1 MSWSGLNKTA
11 PKLGAI
17 DLNLLVV
24 FDAIMRDRSV
34 TRAGHRLGLS
44 QPAMS
49 HALTRLRHMLK
60 DELFVRSPTGMMPTP
75 RAEELA
81 TPIRIAPEGLQ
92 QSLEPVQFE
101 PSEATRTFH
110 IAVDNYAAIVLV
122 APIAARVAKIAP
134 GVTLDFRPSGTL
146 DVLQLLDRSEL
157 DSALGRF
164 GAQGERFSLKRL
176 LQDQFVVV
184 HRKGHPAAQVRE
196 FSTEKLTTLP
206 QLEISSAQ
214 FGPDFVDPGP
224 GRSKPATRP
233 AMRAPFLS
241 AAQILATSDLVSVL
255 PLNVAKSMIKSHHL
269 AFHRLSRS
277 PKPIEAAMI
286 WPRRLDTSLRM
297 RGCAMSSAMW
307 SRASRPLERRPSK
320 PITHHVNAQ
329 RRTRKRRIVHSALL
343 RHTAL
348 KRCSKSWLSFD
359 SKTLFSGS
367 PRPIALNFRK
377 RRSAVRNGSR
387 CSRLL
392 CNDSQCP

>member
-1 MSWSGLNKTA
+1 MMSWSSGRLNKAA

-34 TRAGHRLGLS
+34 TRAGNRLGLS

-81 TPIRIAPEGLQ
+81 TPIRIALEGLQ

-122 APIAARVAKIAP
+122 APIAARIAKIAP

-146 DVLQLLDRSEL
+146 DILQLLDRSEL

-184 HRKGHPAAQVRE
+184 HRKGHPAAQARE
-196 FSTEKLTTLP
+196 FSTEKLATLP

-224 GRSKPATRP
+224 GRPKPATRP

-269 AFHRLSRS
+269 AFHRLPRS

-286 WPRRLDTSLRM
+286 WPRRLDNQPAHAWLRDVI
-297 RGCAMSSAMW
+297 S
-307 SRASRPLERRPSK
+307 
-320 PITHHVNAQ
+320 HVVKGFQ
-329 RRTRKRRIVHSALL
+329 T
-343 RHTAL
+343 T
-348 KRCSKSWLSFD
+348 
-359 SKTLFSGS
+359 
-367 PRPIALNFRK
+367 
-377 RRSAVRNGSR
+377 
-387 CSRLL
+387 
-392 CNDSQCP
+392 

>member
-1 MSWSGLNKTA
+1 MMSWSSGRLNKTA

-60 DELFVRSPTGMMPTP
+60 DELFVRSPNGMVPTP

-81 TPIRIAPEGLQ
+81 TPIRIALDGLQ

-101 PSEATRTFH
+101 PSKAATTFR

-122 APIAARVAKIAP
+122 APIAAHIAKVAP

-146 DVLQLLDRSEL
+146 NVLERLDRSEL
-157 DSALGRF
+157 HLAVGPA
-164 GAQGERFSLKRL
+164 GVQGERFSRRRL

-184 HRKGHPAAQVRE
+184 HRKGHPAARGEE

-214 FGPDFVDPGP
+214 FGTDLEDTGP
-224 GRSKPATRP
+224 GRPKPNPRA

-255 PLNVAKSMIKSHHL
+255 PLNVAKNMISSHPL
-269 AFHRLSRS
+269 IFHRLSRS

-286 WPRRLDTSLRM
+286 WLRRVENQPAHAWLRDVINQVAN
-297 RGCAMSSAMW
+297 G
-307 SRASRPLERRPSK
+307 
-320 PITHHVNAQ
+320 
-329 RRTRKRRIVHSALL
+329 L
-343 RHTAL
+343 RST
-348 KRCSKSWLSFD
+348 
-359 SKTLFSGS
+359 
-367 PRPIALNFRK
+367 
-377 RRSAVRNGSR
+377 
-387 CSRLL
+387 
-392 CNDSQCP
+392 

>member
-1 MSWSGLNKTA
+1 MGWSSSRLNKTA

-60 DELFVRSPTGMMPTP
+60 DELFVRGPNGMIPTP
-75 RAEELA
+75 RAEELT
-81 TPIRIAPEGLQ
+81 TPIRIALDGLQ

-101 PSEATRTFH
+101 PSKATATFR

-122 APIAARVAKIAP
+122 APIAAHVASIAP

-146 DVLQLLDRSEL
+146 NLSELLDRSEL
-157 DSALGRF
+157 HLAIGP
-164 GAQGERFSLKRL
+164 ANVQGERFSLRRL

-184 HRKGHPAAQVRE
+184 LRKGHPAANARE
-196 FSTEKLTTLP
+196 LSMEKLGNLP

-214 FGPDFVDPGP
+214 FGPDLAEDSTKPRRAR
-224 GRSKPATRP
+224 RS

-241 AAQILATSDLVSVL
+241 AAQILSTSDMASVL
-255 PLNVAKSMIKSHHL
+255 PLNIAKDMIKSRPL
-269 AFHRLSRS
+269 VFRRPSRS

-286 WPRRLDTSLRM
+286 WLRRLDNQPAHAWLRDVVSHVAK
-297 RGCAMSSAMW
+297 GL
-307 SRASRPLERRPSK
+307 RA
-320 PITHHVNAQ
+320 T
-329 RRTRKRRIVHSALL
+329 
-343 RHTAL
+343 
-348 KRCSKSWLSFD
+348 
-359 SKTLFSGS
+359 
-367 PRPIALNFRK
+367 
-377 RRSAVRNGSR
+377 
-387 CSRLL
+387 
-392 CNDSQCP
+392 

>member
-1 MSWSGLNKTA
+1 MMVWSSGRLNKTA

-34 TRAGHRLGLS
+34 TRAGRRLGLS

-60 DELFVRSPTGMMPTP
+60 DELFVRSPNGMMPTP
-75 RAEELA
+75 RADELA
-81 TPIRIAPEGLQ
+81 TPIRIALDGLQ

-101 PSEATRTFH
+101 PSKATTTFR

-122 APIAARVAKIAP
+122 APIAAHIARIAP

-146 DVLQLLDRSEL
+146 NVLEQLDRSEL
-157 DSALGRF
+157 HLAIGPP
-164 GAQGERFSLKRL
+164 GVQGERFSLRRL

-184 HRKGHPAAQVRE
+184 HREGHPAARTQE
-196 FSTEKLTTLP
+196 FSTEKLTTFS

-214 FGPDFVDPGP
+214 FGADFVDTGP
-224 GRSKPATRP
+224 GRSKPNLRA

-255 PLNVAKSMIKSHHL
+255 PLNVAKNMIESHHL
-269 AFHRLSRS
+269 VFHRLSRS

-286 WPRRLDTSLRM
+286 WLRRLDNQPAHAWLREVI
-297 RGCAMSSAMW
+297 
-307 SRASRPLERRPSK
+307 SRVA
-320 PITHHVNAQ
+320 HD
-329 RRTRKRRIVHSALL
+329 L
-343 RHTAL
+343 RA
-348 KRCSKSWLSFD
+348 R
-359 SKTLFSGS
+359 
-367 PRPIALNFRK
+367 
-377 RRSAVRNGSR
+377 
-387 CSRLL
+387 
-392 CNDSQCP
+392 